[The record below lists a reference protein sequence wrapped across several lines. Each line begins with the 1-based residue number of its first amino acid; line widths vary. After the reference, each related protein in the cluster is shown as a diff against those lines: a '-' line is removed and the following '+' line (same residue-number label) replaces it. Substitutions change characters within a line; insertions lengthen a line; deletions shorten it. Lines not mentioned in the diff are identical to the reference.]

1 MLQQILKEM
10 YIDPDVLDALNEE
23 QKKTLF
29 LKMRQEQVRRW
40 KEREEKLEREEPRK
54 PKPRPAHSKS
64 VSWLLGCDGD
74 VQVIVI
80 GEMDEFKSSKILR
93 SGLGER
99 KAASLRNN
107 SHNQEASLKSNLVSR
122 TSTEPVRSG
131 RENLPPKTLSG
142 VQLNLRVTFLLLS
155 LIWDRAVGQ
164 RDGLSPQG
172 EPSTAQQPNKSQP
185 LLRQIRFCA
194 AGFGSTPREQLR
206 EVKALRRYDLCL
218 RLDENSEEVRT
229 LPPPQVSAC
238 EQKPA
243 SPVESVKETKEEDDT
258 ECPEDDTLS
267 LSSIC
272 YRPHL
277 MSASVLHSLA
287 PQDTQQKTTPLS
299 ITSRLCSVEASEPRI
314 SRGRDFRVMSA
325 SKRIESGVGGENHVG
340 RGRVAELMKTFSVS
354 NDSTCSQPPLRSNKP
369 PVPNKPSHLQ
379 HLPSN
384 SFR

>member
-40 KEREEKLEREEPRK
+40 KEHEEKLEKEEPRK
-54 PKPRPAHSKS
+54 PRAAHSKS

-74 VQVIVI
+74 VKVIVI

-93 SGLGER
+93 SGFGER
-99 KAASLRNN
+99 KAASLCN
-107 SHNQEASLKSNLVSR
+107 SYHIQEPSFKSNLVSR
-122 TSTEPVRSG
+122 TSTEPVGSG

-142 VQLNLRVTFLLLS
+142 VQL
-155 LIWDRAVGQ
+155 
-164 RDGLSPQG
+164 
-172 EPSTAQQPNKSQP
+172 
-185 LLRQIRFCA
+185 
-194 AGFGSTPREQLR
+194 
-206 EVKALRRYDLCL
+206 DLK
-218 RLDENSEEVRT
+218 ENSKEVRT
-229 LPPPQVSAC
+229 LPPPQV
-238 EQKPA
+238 E
-243 SPVESVKETKEEDDT
+243 ETKEEDDADG
-258 ECPEDDTLS
+258 PLDDALS
-267 LSSIC
+267 LPSIC

-287 PQDTQQKTTPLS
+287 PKDTQQKTTPLS
-299 ITSRLCSVEASEPRI
+299 ITSRLSPVEASE
-314 SRGRDFRVMSA
+314 SRCNRGKDFHVMSA
-325 SKRIESGVGGENHVG
+325 SKRTESGVGGDNRVG

-354 NDSTCSQPPLRSNKP
+354 IDSTSSQPLPRSNKP
-369 PVPNKPSHLQ
+369 LIPNKPSHLQ

>member
-10 YIDPDVLDALNEE
+10 YIDPDVLNALNEE

-40 KEREEKLEREEPRK
+40 KEREEKMEREEPRK
-54 PKPRPAHSKS
+54 PKLRPAHSKS

-80 GEMDEFKSSKILR
+80 GEVDEFKSSKILR

-99 KAASLRNN
+99 KAASLHNH
-107 SHNQEASLKSNLVSR
+107 SHNQEASLKSNLVNR

-142 VQLNLRVTFLLLS
+142 VQLNL
-155 LIWDRAVGQ
+155 
-164 RDGLSPQG
+164 
-172 EPSTAQQPNKSQP
+172 K
-185 LLRQIRFCA
+185 
-194 AGFGSTPREQLR
+194 
-206 EVKALRRYDLCL
+206 
-218 RLDENSEEVRT
+218 ENSEVRM

-238 EQKPA
+238 EQKPT
-243 SPVESVKETKEEDDT
+243 SPIESVKESEEEDDT
-258 ECPEDDTLS
+258 DDPVVDTLS

-277 MSASVLHSLA
+277 MPASILHSLP
-287 PQDTQQKTTPLS
+287 PQDTQQKTSPLS
-299 ITSRLCSVEASEPRI
+299 ITSRLSSSEASEPHI
-314 SRGRDFRVMSA
+314 SRGKDFRVMSA
-325 SKRIESGVGGENHVG
+325 SKRTETGVGGENRVG

-354 NDSTCSQPPLRSNKP
+354 SDSTCSQPPPRSNKP
-369 PVPNKPSHLQ
+369 PVPNKPTHLQ

>member
-40 KEREEKLEREEPRK
+40 KEREEKLEQEEPRK
-54 PKPRPAHSKS
+54 PKPSPAHSKS

-93 SGLGER
+93 AGLGER

-107 SHNQEASLKSNLVSR
+107 SHNQEASLKSNLLSR

-131 RENLPPKTLSG
+131 RENLPPKTLAG

-155 LIWDRAVGQ
+155 LIWDRA
-164 RDGLSPQG
+164 
-172 EPSTAQQPNKSQP
+172 
-185 LLRQIRFCA
+185 
-194 AGFGSTPREQLR
+194 
-206 EVKALRRYDLCL
+206 
-218 RLDENSEEVRT
+218 ENSEEVRT

-243 SPVESVKETKEEDDT
+243 SPVESVKETEEEDDT
-258 ECPEDDTLS
+258 KCPLDDTLS

-325 SKRIESGVGGENHVG
+325 SKRTESGVGGENHVG

-354 NDSTCSQPPLRSNKP
+354 NDSTCSQPPLRSSKP

>member
-40 KEREEKLEREEPRK
+40 NEREEKLEHEEPRK
-54 PKPRPAHSKS
+54 PKQRPAQSKS

-93 SGLGER
+93 SGFGER

-131 RENLPPKTLSG
+131 RENLPPKSLSG
-142 VQLNLRVTFLLLS
+142 VQLNLR
-155 LIWDRAVGQ
+155 
-164 RDGLSPQG
+164 
-172 EPSTAQQPNKSQP
+172 
-185 LLRQIRFCA
+185 
-194 AGFGSTPREQLR
+194 
-206 EVKALRRYDLCL
+206 
-218 RLDENSEEVRT
+218 ENSEEVRT
-229 LPPPQVSAC
+229 LPPQQVSAG

-243 SPVESVKETKEEDDT
+243 SPVESVKETEEEDDT
-258 ECPEDDTLS
+258 NDPVDDTLS

-277 MSASVLHSLA
+277 MSSSVLHSLA

-299 ITSRLCSVEASEPRI
+299 ITSRLCSVEDSEAHI
-314 SRGRDFRVMSA
+314 SRGKDFRVMSA
-325 SKRIESGVGGENHVG
+325 FKRTESGVGGETRMG

-354 NDSTCSQPPLRSNKP
+354 SDSTCSQPPPRANKP
-369 PVPNKPSHLQ
+369 PIPNKPSHLQ

-384 SFR
+384 SFRT

>member
-40 KEREEKLEREEPRK
+40 KEHEEKLEKEEPR
-54 PKPRPAHSKS
+54 KPRPAHSKS

-74 VQVIVI
+74 VKVIVI

-93 SGLGER
+93 SGFGER
-99 KAASLRNN
+99 KAASLCN
-107 SHNQEASLKSNLVSR
+107 SYHIQEPSFKSNLVSR
-122 TSTEPVRSG
+122 TSTEPVGSG

-142 VQLNLRVTFLLLS
+142 VQL
-155 LIWDRAVGQ
+155 
-164 RDGLSPQG
+164 
-172 EPSTAQQPNKSQP
+172 
-185 LLRQIRFCA
+185 
-194 AGFGSTPREQLR
+194 
-206 EVKALRRYDLCL
+206 DLK
-218 RLDENSEEVRT
+218 ENSEEVMT
-229 LPPPQVSAC
+229 LPPPQISSC

-243 SPVESVKETKEEDDT
+243 TPVENVEETKEEDDADG
-258 ECPEDDTLS
+258 PLDDALS
-267 LSSIC
+267 LPSIC

-287 PQDTQQKTTPLS
+287 PKDTQQKTTPLS
-299 ITSRLCSVEASEPRI
+299 ITSRLGSVEASE
-314 SRGRDFRVMSA
+314 SRCNKGKDFHVMSA
-325 SKRIESGVGGENHVG
+325 SKRTESGVGGDNRVG

-354 NDSTCSQPPLRSNKP
+354 SDSTSSQPLPRSNKP
-369 PVPNKPSHLQ
+369 LIPNKPSHLQ

>member
-1 MLQQILKEM
+1 MLQQILTEM

-54 PKPRPAHSKS
+54 PKLRPAQSKS

-74 VQVIVI
+74 VQVNVI

-93 SGLGER
+93 SGFGER
-99 KAASLRNN
+99 NAASLRNN
-107 SHNQEASLKSNLVSR
+107 SHQEASLKSNLANRPV
-122 TSTEPVRSG
+122 TEPVRSG

-142 VQLNLRVTFLLLS
+142 VQLNLR
-155 LIWDRAVGQ
+155 
-164 RDGLSPQG
+164 
-172 EPSTAQQPNKSQP
+172 
-185 LLRQIRFCA
+185 
-194 AGFGSTPREQLR
+194 
-206 EVKALRRYDLCL
+206 
-218 RLDENSEEVRT
+218 ENSEVVRT
-229 LPPPQVSAC
+229 LPPPQVSTC
-238 EQKPA
+238 EVTPA
-243 SPVESVKETKEEDDT
+243 SPVESVKDTEEEDDT
-258 ECPEDDTLS
+258 DEPDNETLS
-267 LSSIC
+267 LSTIC

-287 PQDTQQKTTPLS
+287 PRDTQQQTSPLS
-299 ITSRLCSVEASEPRI
+299 ITSRLHTAEASEPQI
-314 SRGRDFRVMSA
+314 SRGKDIRVMSA
-325 SKRIESGVGGENHVG
+325 SKRTEFGVGGENRVG

-354 NDSTCSQPPLRSNKP
+354 SDSTCSQPTPRSNKP

-379 HLPSN
+379 HLPSH